1 MALSSANSHCYETLT
16 TAVRGIIPAGS
27 LSCQALRDVPEISLY
42 LIDESYPQYALD
54 DVAIETIMNQPL
66 YWVFCWASGQVL
78 ARYVLDNPGI
88 VKGKRV
94 LDFGAGSGVV
104 AIAAALAGASEVVA
118 CDTDP
123 LALMA
128 CQLNACINDVTV
140 NVVDDFHAVEGHV
153 DLILVADV
161 LYDRDNF
168 PWLTTLASR
177 AERVIVADSRVKD
190 FAMVP
195 YAALGR
201 FESDTVPDLDESA
214 SFREVT
220 LYST

>member
-1 MALSSANSHCYETLT
+1 MSDSSDLHRTLAE
-16 TAVRGIIPAGS
+16 AVSAIIPAS
-27 LSCQALRDVPEISLY
+27 TLQRQTLRDVPEISLY
-42 LIDESYPQYALD
+42 LIDQSYPQHALND
-54 DVAIETIMNQPL
+54 AAIENIMNQPP

-78 ARYVLDNPGI
+78 ARYLLDHPEI
-88 VKGKRV
+88 VCGKRV

-104 AIAAALAGASEVVA
+104 AIAAALAGASEVIA

-123 LALMA
+123 LALAA
-128 CQLNACINDVTV
+128 CQLNASINGVSLTV
-140 NVVDDFHAVEGHV
+140 LDDFHHV
-153 DLILVADV
+153 THYLDLILVADV
-161 LYDRDNF
+161 LYDRDNL
-168 PWLTTLASR
+168 PWMAVFGSR
-177 AERVIVADSRVKD
+177 ADRVIVADSRVKD